1 MKYKVGDRVRI
12 RTDLITNTLYS
23 EYYFVKEMDRYKG
36 KVANI
41 ICVDLYYYRID
52 IDNGKYV
59 WTDDM
64 LEFLTEEYKVGYMIK
79 IIDAGYGAKGCNG
92 KIGVVTDKDANNG
105 NVGLPNTFNV
115 QILYKDY
122 NIDKIWSVNK
132 DGKYELLKECETY
145 NIIEALNMPEGT
157 ILKCLETEQ
166 LFEVRKYS
174 SKNYM
179 FNLNNLNGQYKYNGD
194 TIKYNFSKVSVKTD
208 WNKVTIGTKVQ
219 VRNENDEKWLNRYY
233 VKQDSNGCFIASTLF
248 SDDYYTGETVLST
261 SSSYKQCRLHPNI
274 DVNKEWITYV

>member
-12 RTDLITNTLYS
+12 RTDLIINNPYGKCC
-23 EYYFVKEMDRYKG
+23 FIKEMDKYKG
-36 KVANI
+36 VEATINCILDNI
-41 ICVDLYYYRID
+41 YLLN
-52 IDNGKYV
+52 IDNGKFL

-64 LEFLTEEYKVGYMIK
+64 LELAYEFKVGDMVK
-79 IIDAGYGAKGCNG
+79 IIDAGYGARGCNG
-92 KIGVVTDKDANNG
+92 KIGVVSDKEANNG

-115 QILYKDY
+115 QIAYKDC

-132 DGKYELLKECETY
+132 DGKYELLKNGEIY

-166 LFEVRKYS
+166 LFKIRKLS
-174 SKNYM
+174 FKNYM

-194 TIKYNFSKVSVKTD
+194 TIKYNFLKVSVKTD
-208 WNKVTIGTKVQ
+208 WSKVAIGTKVQ

-233 VKQDSNGCFIASTLF
+233 VEQDSNGCFIASILF
-248 SDDYYTGETVLST
+248 SEDYYTGETALST
-261 SSSYKQCRLHPNI
+261 SSSYKQCRLHPDI